1 MPFVSVREDFLYQ
14 HSTTRPARTK
24 LLNVDTKKSSPGSS
38 KKTAM
43 AHDELLTFVAPSNPH
58 FKVATEKG

>member
-1 MPFVSVREDFLYQ
+1 MICYSEDNHGRTGGTCLGGKNLLLLMAASVDI
-14 HSTTRPARTK
+14 
-24 LLNVDTKKSSPGSS
+24 PGSS

-43 AHDELLTFVAPSNPH
+43 ARDKLLTFVAPSNPH

>member
-1 MPFVSVREDFLYQ
+1 MSQ
-14 HSTTRPARTK
+14 
-24 LLNVDTKKSSPGSS
+24 KSLSIFACYASFSQKFRHVNPLPGSS

-43 AHDELLTFVAPSNPH
+43 PPDKLLTVVDPSNPH

>member
-1 MPFVSVREDFLYQ
+1 MANNPKAD
-14 HSTTRPARTK
+14 
-24 LLNVDTKKSSPGSS
+24 DIPGSS

-43 AHDELLTFVAPSNPH
+43 PPDKLLTGVAPSNPH